1 MSGIYFCESVLN
13 HLCTF
18 YPIFSKNSKL
28 LNNVVFYFR
37 RKYTELKAGEPG
49 LKLVPLLLREWEEL
63 YPASQETVRSFLLR
77 IRFLKSN
84 KEIIKLT
91 LGQHDLLPKMSQ
103 VTPVILIMYYFI
115 FNSRDPL
122 LCCIFFL

>member
-1 MSGIYFCESVLN
+1 M
-13 HLCTF
+13 
-18 YPIFSKNSKL
+18 
-28 LNNVVFYFR
+28 NNVVVSFR

-103 VTPVILIMYYFI
+103 VGGSLEYPHSNSHNVLPVFRL
-115 FNSRDPL
+115 
-122 LCCIFFL
+122 

>member
-1 MSGIYFCESVLN
+1 
-13 HLCTF
+13 
-18 YPIFSKNSKL
+18 
-28 LNNVVFYFR
+28 
-37 RKYTELKAGEPG
+37 
-49 LKLVPLLLREWEEL
+49 VPLLLREWEEL

-103 VTPVILIMYYFI
+103 VGGSMEW
-115 FNSRDPL
+115 NSLKGLSYEVAFDDMHGQ
-122 LCCIFFL
+122 C

>member
-1 MSGIYFCESVLN
+1 
-13 HLCTF
+13 
-18 YPIFSKNSKL
+18 
-28 LNNVVFYFR
+28 
-37 RKYTELKAGEPG
+37 
-49 LKLVPLLLREWEEL
+49 VPLLLREWEEL

-103 VTPVILIMYYFI
+103 VGGTL
-115 FNSRDPL
+115 D
-122 LCCIFFL
+122 